1 MSLEWISAIIFI
13 LGIIIPFCIIY
24 SHSKI
29 YEREIDRENYC
40 CNNSNVKDYNAKLSE
55 FIQKETWN
63 DGYATGK
70 REQYNNIIEIID
82 GYESD
87 ELGRIILS
95 KQMLIDNIN
104 NDFFE

>member
-29 YEREIDRENYC
+29 YDRENYC
-40 CNNSNVKDYNAKLSE
+40 SNESNVKDYNAKLLE

-63 DGYATGK
+63 NGYATGK
-70 REQYNNIIEIID
+70 REQYDNIIEIIN
-82 GYESD
+82 GCESD

-95 KQMLIDNIN
+95 KRMLIDNITYN
-104 NDFFE
+104 FFE